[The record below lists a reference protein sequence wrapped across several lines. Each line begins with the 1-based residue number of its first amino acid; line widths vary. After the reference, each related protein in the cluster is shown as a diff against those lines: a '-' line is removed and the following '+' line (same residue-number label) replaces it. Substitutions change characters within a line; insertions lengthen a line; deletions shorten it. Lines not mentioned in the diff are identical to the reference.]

1 MSVAS
6 SFPTLA
12 EADRAEWPSTHLPFH
27 RIWGPISQEA
37 STTVGAE
44 FATSS
49 VLIEPLF
56 EVEVVDAAIA
66 TVPMDHSSGLT
77 RASCYECDD
86 KCGSQW
92 CELPVASGGRG
103 DNVRLNAT
111 HYPQPR
117 RRSVTVDQDDEQI
130 TMLNYTAY
138 GRLAQDWESVPMPR
152 PIFTLGCCCWQTA
165 YALLTEQSKAK
176 PPTGCQLLLYYTLFD
191 YYLTATLA
199 QLQQQDGSHTQV
211 GAGGGR
217 SKTVEEETMGTPQ
230 RQNEACQPKIA
241 SSLDMLWHHHEAVD
255 TTASCNSVALNTK
268 LKFCFGTFLVVTAT

>member
-1 MSVAS
+1 MADVRMSVAS

-49 VLIEPLF
+49 VRIEPLF

-92 CELPVASGGRG
+92 CELPVASGGR
-103 DNVRLNAT
+103 DNKECA
-111 HYPQPR
+111 
-117 RRSVTVDQDDEQI
+117 
-130 TMLNYTAY
+130 
-138 GRLAQDWESVPMPR
+138 
-152 PIFTLGCCCWQTA
+152 
-165 YALLTEQSKAK
+165 KAK
-176 PPTGCQLLLYYTLFD
+176 FKFGIQCNT
-191 YYLTATLA
+191 
-199 QLQQQDGSHTQV
+199 V
-211 GAGGGR
+211 AGGGGVNR
-217 SKTVEEETMGTPQ
+217 FMVVPKHIKTGGNFGLTCFILALWSAHRHGRLTPSAG
-230 RQNEACQPKIA
+230 RTIYRHTDGGPDN
-241 SSLDMLWHHHEAVD
+241 
-255 TTASCNSVALNTK
+255 LNK
-268 LKFCFGTFLVVTAT
+268 ATHLFH

>member
-1 MSVAS
+1 MDDVRMSVAS

-49 VLIEPLF
+49 VRIEPLF

-130 TMLNYTAY
+130 TLLNYTAY

-152 PIFTLGCCCWQTA
+152 PIFTLGCW
-165 YALLTEQSKAK
+165 
-176 PPTGCQLLLYYTLFD
+176 
-191 YYLTATLA
+191 LA
-199 QLQQQDGSHTQV
+199 
-211 GAGGGR
+211 
-217 SKTVEEETMGTPQ
+217 
-230 RQNEACQPKIA
+230 N
-241 SSLDMLWHHHEAVD
+241 SLCAAH
-255 TTASCNSVALNTK
+255 
-268 LKFCFGTFLVVTAT
+268 